1 MRKQQNDGRGL
12 ALHGLVFGLMVAC
25 VLSGCESSHKAPEK
39 PLVPVTVT
47 EVQEYSGPE
56 GVTYSAS
63 ITPYDQVNV
72 AFKSAGYVTSI
83 LQRKGVDGRER
94 NLQQGDW
101 VKKGEVLARVR
112 ESDYQHAVEQYKGQL
127 EQAQAAAEKSKQDF
141 ARAQALYNANA
152 MTQSDYDAAKAQ
164 NDSSIGSV
172 VTAQAAVAQAQQ
184 SLSDCE
190 LRAPTDGQILSRN
203 IELGALVGTGTTGF
217 TMGDTKRV
225 KAVFGIPDTVLAS
238 VRLGNRQGIQT
249 ETYPQEFYGQVTAIA
264 PQADQKSRTFEVEV
278 TVPNSNQLLKAGM
291 VATLDLGQPKLTSPV
306 PVVPLGA
313 IVSGPDGA
321 SKAFSVFVV
330 VRDGDKDVA
339 RRRIVQPGMAY
350 GDMVSVTKGLSSGDR
365 VISNGATL
373 VNDGQVVRVIP

>member
-1 MRKQQNDGRGL
+1 MRRRRASRRGL
-12 ALHGLVFGLMVAC
+12 ASIHFLFVAC
-25 VLSGCESSHKAPEK
+25 ALVGCESAQKAPEK
-39 PLVPVTVT
+39 APIPVTVT

-56 GVTYSAS
+56 DVTYSAS
-63 ITPYDQVNV
+63 IVPYGQVNV
-72 AFKSAGYVTSI
+72 AFKSAGYVTTI

-101 VKKGEVLARVR
+101 VKTGEVLARVR
-112 ESDYQHAVEQYKGQL
+112 ESDYQHAVEQYKGHL

-141 ARAQALYNANA
+141 ARAEALYNANA

-164 NDSSIGSV
+164 NDSSQGSV
-172 VTAQAAVAQAQQ
+172 MAAQATVAQAQQ

-238 VRLGNRQGIQT
+238 VTLGKKQGIQT

-264 PQADQKSRTFEVEV
+264 PQADQKSRTFQVEV
-278 TVPNSNQLLKAGM
+278 TVPNSNNLLKSGM
-291 VATLDLGQPKLTSPV
+291 VATLDLGQAKLTKSV
-306 PVVPLGA
+306 LVVPLGA
-313 IVSGPDGA
+313 IVSAPSG
-321 SKAFSVFVV
+321 SNKTFSVFVV

-339 RRRIVQPGMAY
+339 RQRLVQPGMTY
-350 GDMVSVTKGLSSGDR
+350 GDMVSITKGLSPGDR

-373 VNDGQVVRVIP
+373 VNDGQVVRAIP

>member
-1 MRKQQNDGRGL
+1 MRRLRSRRRNL
-12 ALHGLVFGLMVAC
+12 ASLHCLLITC
-25 VLSGCESSHKAPEK
+25 VLAGCESAKKAPEK
-39 PLVPVTVT
+39 PPIPVTVT

-72 AFKSAGYVTSI
+72 AFKSAGYVTTI

-112 ESDYQHAVEQYKGQL
+112 ESDYQNAVEQYKGHL
-127 EQAQAAAEKSKQDF
+127 EQAQAAAEKAKQDF
-141 ARAQALYNANA
+141 GRAQALYNANA
-152 MTQSDYDAAKAQ
+152 LTQSDYDAAKAQ
-164 NDSSIGSV
+164 NDSSQGSV
-172 VTAQAAVAQAQQ
+172 VAAQATVAQAQQ

-238 VRLGNRQGIQT
+238 VTLGKRQGIQT

-264 PQADQKSRTFEVEV
+264 PQADQKSRTFQVEV
-278 TVPNSNQLLKAGM
+278 TVPNSNDLLKSGM
-291 VATLDLGQPKLTSPV
+291 VVTLDLGQAKLTKSV
-306 PVVPLGA
+306 LVVPLGA
-313 IVSGPDGA
+313 IVSAPSG
-321 SKAFSVFVV
+321 SNKAFSVFIV

-339 RRRIVQPGMAY
+339 RQRIVQPGMTY
-350 GDMVSVTKGLSSGDR
+350 GDMVSIAKGLSPGDR

-373 VNDGQVVRVIP
+373 VNDGQVVRAIP

>member
-1 MRKQQNDGRGL
+1 L
-12 ALHGLVFGLMVAC
+12 ISIACALI
-25 VLSGCESSHKAPEK
+25 GCKSAQKVPEKAPI
-39 PLVPVTVT
+39 PVTVT

-63 ITPYDQVNV
+63 IVPYDQVNV
-72 AFKSAGYVTSI
+72 AFKSAGYVTTI

-101 VKKGEVLARVR
+101 VKRGEVLARVR

-141 ARAQALYNANA
+141 GRAQALYNANA
-152 MTQSDYDAAKAQ
+152 MTQSDYDGAKAQ
-164 NDSSIGSV
+164 NDSSQGSV

-238 VRLGNRQGIQT
+238 VTLGKKQGIQT

-264 PQADQKSRTFEVEV
+264 PQADQKSRTFQVEV
-278 TVPNSNQLLKAGM
+278 TVPNSNDLLKSGM
-291 VATLDLGQPKLTSPV
+291 VATLDLGQAKLTKSV
-306 PVVPLGA
+306 LVVPLGA
-313 IVSGPDGA
+313 IVSAPSG
-321 SKAFSVFVV
+321 SNRAFSVFVV

-339 RRRIVQPGMAY
+339 RQRIVQPGMTY
-350 GDMVSVTKGLSSGDR
+350 GDMVSITKGLSPGDR

-373 VNDGQVVRVIP
+373 VNEGQVVRVIP

>member
-1 MRKQQNDGRGL
+1 MRRVRSYRRGL
-12 ALHGLVFGLMVAC
+12 PSVCCLLIAC
-25 VLSGCESSHKAPEK
+25 ILGGCESAHKAPEK
-39 PLVPVTVT
+39 PPTPVTVT
-47 EVQEYSGPE
+47 EVEEYSGPE

-63 ITPYDQVNV
+63 IVPYDQVNV
-72 AFKSAGYVTSI
+72 AFKSGGYVTTI

-101 VKKGEVLARVR
+101 VKKGEVMARVR
-112 ESDYQHAVEQYKGQL
+112 ESDYQHAVEQYQGQL
-127 EQAQAAAEKSKQDF
+127 EQAQAGAEKSKQDF
-141 ARAQALYNANA
+141 GRAQALYSANA

-164 NDSSIGSV
+164 NDSSQASV
-172 VTAQAAVAQAQQ
+172 TTAQAVVAQAQQ

-238 VRLGNRQGIQT
+238 VTLGKRQGIQT
-249 ETYPQEFYGQVTAIA
+249 ETYSQEFYGQVTAIA
-264 PQADQKSRTFEVEV
+264 PQADQKSRTFQVEV
-278 TVPNSNQLLKAGM
+278 TIPNSNDLLKSGM

-313 IVSGPDGA
+313 IVSAPDGA
-321 SKAFSVFVV
+321 SKLFSVFVV
-330 VRDGDKDVA
+330 VRDGEKDVA
-339 RRRIVQPGMAY
+339 RRRTVQPGMTY
-350 GDMVSVTKGLSSGDR
+350 GNTVSITKGLSPGER

>member
-1 MRKQQNDGRGL
+1 MRTQPASRCGL
-12 ALHGLVFGLMVAC
+12 ASIYFLLIAC
-25 VLSGCESSHKAPEK
+25 ALIGCESAQKAPEK
-39 PLVPVTVT
+39 PPIPVTVT

-63 ITPYDQVNV
+63 IVPYDQVNV

-112 ESDYQHAVEQYKGQL
+112 ESDYQHAVEQYKGHL
-127 EQAQAAAEKSKQDF
+127 EQAQAAAEKSKEDF
-141 ARAQALYNANA
+141 ARAEALYNANA

-164 NDSSIGSV
+164 NDSSQGSV
-172 VTAQAAVAQAQQ
+172 MAAQATVAQAQQ

-238 VRLGNRQGIQT
+238 VTLGKRQGIQT
-249 ETYPQEFYGQVTAIA
+249 ETYQQEFYGQVTAIA
-264 PQADQKSRTFEVEV
+264 PQADQKSRTFQVEV
-278 TVPNSNQLLKAGM
+278 TVPNSNDLLKSGM
-291 VATLDLGQPKLTSPV
+291 VATLDLGQAKLTKSAL
-306 PVVPLGA
+306 VVPLGA
-313 IVSGPDGA
+313 IVSAPSG
-321 SKAFSVFVV
+321 SNKVFSVFVV
-330 VRDGDKDVA
+330 LRDGDKDVA
-339 RRRIVQPGMAY
+339 RQRIVQPGMTY
-350 GDMVSVTKGLSSGDR
+350 GDMVSITKGLSPGDR

>member
-1 MRKQQNDGRGL
+1 MQRLRRHRRSL
-12 ALHGLVFGLMVAC
+12 ASLHCLLVAC
-25 VLSGCESSHKAPEK
+25 VLAGCESAQKPQEKAPI
-39 PLVPVTVT
+39 PVTVT

-63 ITPYDQVNV
+63 IVPYDQVNL
-72 AFKSAGYVTSI
+72 AFKSAGYVTTI

-127 EQAQAAAEKSKQDF
+127 EQAQAGAEKSKQDF
-141 ARAQALYNANA
+141 GRAQALYNANA

-164 NDSSIGSV
+164 NDSSQGSV
-172 VTAQAAVAQAQQ
+172 ITAQAAVAQAQQ

-238 VRLGNRQGIQT
+238 VTLGKKQGIQT

-264 PQADQKSRTFEVEV
+264 PQADQKSRTFQVEV
-278 TVPNSNQLLKAGM
+278 TVPNSNNLLKSGM
-291 VATLDLGQPKLTSPV
+291 VATLDLGQAKLTKSV
-306 PVVPLGA
+306 LVVPLGA
-313 IVSGPDGA
+313 IVSGPSG
-321 SKAFSVFVV
+321 SNKGFSVFVA

-339 RRRIVQPGMAY
+339 RQRIVQPGMTY
-350 GDMVSVTKGLSSGDR
+350 GDMVSITKGLSPGDR

>member
-1 MRKQQNDGRGL
+1 MRRMQSYRRGL
-12 ALHGLVFGLMVAC
+12 PSVCCLLIAC
-25 VLSGCESSHKAPEK
+25 ILGGCESAHKAPEK
-39 PLVPVTVT
+39 PLIPVTVT
-47 EVQEYSGPE
+47 EVAEYSGPE

-63 ITPYDQVNV
+63 IVPYDQVNV
-72 AFKSAGYVTSI
+72 AFKSGGYVTTI

-101 VKKGEVLARVR
+101 VNKGEVMARVR
-112 ESDYQHAVEQYKGQL
+112 ESDYQHAVEQYQGQL
-127 EQAQAAAEKSKQDF
+127 EQAQAGAVKSKQDF
-141 ARAQALYNANA
+141 GRAQALYKANA

-164 NDSSIGSV
+164 NDSSQASV
-172 VTAQAAVAQAQQ
+172 TTAQAVVDQAQQ

-238 VRLGNRQGIQT
+238 VTLGKRQGIQT
-249 ETYPQEFYGQVTAIA
+249 ETYSQEFYGQVTAIA
-264 PQADQKSRTFEVEV
+264 PQADQKSRTFQVEV
-278 TVPNSNQLLKAGM
+278 TIANSNDLLKSGM

-313 IVSGPDGA
+313 IVSASDGA
-321 SKAFSVFVV
+321 SKLFNVFVV

-339 RRRIVQPGMAY
+339 KRRTVQPGMTY
-350 GDMVSVTKGLSSGDR
+350 GDMVSITKGLSAGDR

-373 VNDGQVVRVIP
+373 VNDGQVVRVVP

>member
-1 MRKQQNDGRGL
+1 MRRQPANRSGL
-12 ALHGLVFGLMVAC
+12 ASIHFLWIAC
-25 VLSGCESSHKAPEK
+25 ALIGCESAQKPQETAPI
-39 PLVPVTVT
+39 PVTVT

-63 ITPYDQVNV
+63 IVPYDQVNL
-72 AFKSAGYVTSI
+72 AFKSAGYVTTI

-127 EQAQAAAEKSKQDF
+127 EQAQAGAEKSKQDF
-141 ARAQALYNANA
+141 GRAQALYNANA

-164 NDSSIGSV
+164 NDSSQGSV
-172 VTAQAAVAQAQQ
+172 ITAQAAVAQAQQ

-238 VRLGNRQGIQT
+238 VTLGKNQGIQT

-264 PQADQKSRTFEVEV
+264 PQADQKSRTFQVEV
-278 TVPNSNQLLKAGM
+278 TVPNSNNLLKSGM
-291 VATLDLGQPKLTSPV
+291 VATLDLGQAKLTKSV
-306 PVVPLGA
+306 LVVPLGA
-313 IVSGPDGA
+313 IVSGPSG
-321 SKAFSVFVV
+321 SNKGFSVFVA
-330 VRDGDKDVA
+330 VRDGDKDMA
-339 RRRIVQPGMAY
+339 RQRIVQPGMTY
-350 GDMVSVTKGLSSGDR
+350 GDMVSITKGLSPGDR

>member
-1 MRKQQNDGRGL
+1 
-12 ALHGLVFGLMVAC
+12 
-25 VLSGCESSHKAPEK
+25 
-39 PLVPVTVT
+39 VTVT

-63 ITPYDQVNV
+63 IVPYDQVNL

-127 EQAQAAAEKSKQDF
+127 EQAQAGAEKSKQDF
-141 ARAQALYNANA
+141 GRAQALYNANA

-164 NDSSIGSV
+164 NDSSQGSV
-172 VTAQAAVAQAQQ
+172 VTAQAAVEQAQQ
-184 SLSDCE
+184 SLNDCE
-190 LRAPTDGQILSRN
+190 LRAPTDGQILNRN

-217 TMGDTKRV
+217 TMGDTNRV

-238 VRLGNRQGIQT
+238 VTLGKKQGIQT

-264 PQADQKSRTFEVEV
+264 PQADQKSRTFQVEV
-278 TVPNSNQLLKAGM
+278 TVPNSNNLLKSGM
-291 VATLDLGQPKLTSPV
+291 VATLDLGQAKLTKSV
-306 PVVPLGA
+306 LVVPLGA
-313 IVSGPDGA
+313 IVSGPSG
-321 SKAFSVFVV
+321 SNKGFSVFVA

-339 RRRIVQPGMAY
+339 RQRIVQPGMTY
-350 GDMVSVTKGLSSGDR
+350 GDMVSITKGLSPGDR

-373 VNDGQVVRVIP
+373 VRDGQVVRVIP

>member
-1 MRKQQNDGRGL
+1 MRRLQSRRRSL
-12 ALHGLVFGLMVAC
+12 ASFHCLLLAC
-25 VLSGCESSHKAPEK
+25 VLGGCESAKKAPEK
-39 PLVPVTVT
+39 PPIPVTVT

-72 AFKSAGYVTSI
+72 AFKSAGYVTTI
-83 LQRKGVDGRER
+83 LRRKGVDGRER

-101 VKKGEVLARVR
+101 VKKDEVLARVR

-127 EQAQAAAEKSKQDF
+127 EQAQAGAEKSKQDF
-141 ARAQALYNANA
+141 GRAQALYNANA

-164 NDSSIGSV
+164 NDSSQGSV
-172 VTAQAAVAQAQQ
+172 VTAQAVVAQAQQ

-225 KAVFGIPDTVLAS
+225 KAVFGIPDTMLAS
-238 VRLGNRQGIQT
+238 VTLGKRQGIQT

-264 PQADQKSRTFEVEV
+264 PQADQKSRTFQVEV
-278 TVPNSNQLLKAGM
+278 TVPNSNDLLKSGM
-291 VATLDLGQPKLTSPV
+291 VATLDLGQAKLTKSV
-306 PVVPLGA
+306 LVVPLGA
-313 IVSGPDGA
+313 IVSAPSG
-321 SKAFSVFVV
+321 SNKAFSVFVV

-339 RRRIVQPGMAY
+339 RQRIVQPGMTY
-350 GDMVSVTKGLSSGDR
+350 GDMVSITKGLSPGER

-373 VNDGQVVRVIP
+373 VNDGQVVRAIP

>member
-1 MRKQQNDGRGL
+1 MRRMRSYRRGL
-12 ALHGLVFGLMVAC
+12 QSVHFLVVAC
-25 VLSGCESSHKAPEK
+25 VLGGCESAHKAPEK
-39 PLVPVTVT
+39 PPIPVTVT
-47 EVQEYSGPE
+47 EVEEYSGPE

-63 ITPYDQVNV
+63 VVPYDQVNV
-72 AFKSAGYVTSI
+72 AFKSSGYVTTI

-101 VKKGEVLARVR
+101 VKKGDVMARVR

-127 EQAQAAAEKSKQDF
+127 EQAQAGAEKSKQDF
-141 ARAQALYNANA
+141 GRAQALYNANA

-164 NDSSIGSV
+164 NDSSQASV
-172 VTAQAAVAQAQQ
+172 TTAQAVVAQAQQ

-190 LRAPTDGQILSRN
+190 LRAQTDGQILSRN

-238 VRLGNRQGIQT
+238 VTLGKRQGIQT
-249 ETYPQEFYGQVTAIA
+249 ETYSQEFYGQVTAIA
-264 PQADQKSRTFEVEV
+264 PQADQKSRTFQVEV
-278 TVPNSNQLLKAGM
+278 TIPNSNDLLKSGM

-313 IVSGPDGA
+313 IVSAPDGA
-321 SKAFSVFVV
+321 SKLFSVFVV
-330 VRDGDKDVA
+330 VRDGEKDVA
-339 RRRIVQPGMAY
+339 RRRTVQPGMTY
-350 GDMVSVTKGLSSGDR
+350 GNTVSITKGLSPGER

>member
-1 MRKQQNDGRGL
+1 MRRPQSYRRGL
-12 ALHGLVFGLMVAC
+12 AALTSAFVVCLLT
-25 VLSGCESSHKAPEK
+25 GCQSAQKAPEK
-39 PLVPVTVT
+39 PPVPVTVT
-47 EVQEYSGPE
+47 DVGEYSGPE

-63 ITPYDQVNV
+63 IVPYDQVNV
-72 AFKSAGYVTSI
+72 AFKSAGYVTTI

-101 VKKGEVLARVR
+101 AKKGEVLARVR
-112 ESDYQHAVEQYKGQL
+112 ESDYRHAVEQYKGQL
-127 EQAQAAAEKSKQDF
+127 EQAQASAEKSKQDF

-164 NDSSIGSV
+164 NDSSQGSV

-238 VRLGNRQGIQT
+238 VTLGKRQGIQT
-249 ETYPQEFYGQVTAIA
+249 ETYSQEFYGQVTAIA
-264 PQADQKSRTFEVEV
+264 PQADQKSRTFQVEV
-278 TVPNSNQLLKAGM
+278 TVPNSNNLLKSGM

-313 IVSGPDGA
+313 IVSAPDGA
-321 SKAFSVFVV
+321 SKLFSVFVV
-330 VRDGDKDVA
+330 VRDGEKDVA
-339 RRRIVQPGMAY
+339 RRRTVQPGMTY
-350 GDMVSVTKGLSSGDR
+350 GDMVSITKGLSPGDR
-365 VISNGATL
+365 VISKGATL
-373 VNDGQVVRVIP
+373 VNEGQVVRVIP

>member
-1 MRKQQNDGRGL
+1 MRRVRSYRRGL
-12 ALHGLVFGLMVAC
+12 PSVCCLLAAC
-25 VLSGCESSHKAPEK
+25 VLGGCESAHKAPEK
-39 PLVPVTVT
+39 PPIPVTVT
-47 EVQEYSGPE
+47 EVEEYSGPE

-63 ITPYDQVNV
+63 IVPYDQVNV
-72 AFKSAGYVTSI
+72 SFKSSGYVTTI

-101 VKKGEVLARVR
+101 VKKGDVLARVR

-127 EQAQAAAEKSKQDF
+127 EQAQAGAEKSKQDF
-141 ARAQALYNANA
+141 GRAQALYNANA

-164 NDSSIGSV
+164 NDSSQASV
-172 VTAQAAVAQAQQ
+172 TTAQAVVAQAQQ

-238 VRLGNRQGIQT
+238 VTLGKKQGIQT
-249 ETYPQEFYGQVTAIA
+249 ETYSQEFYGQVTAIA
-264 PQADQKSRTFEVEV
+264 PQADQKSRTFQVEV
-278 TVPNSNQLLKAGM
+278 TIPNSNDLLKSGM

-313 IVSGPDGA
+313 IVSAPDGA
-321 SKAFSVFVV
+321 SKLFSVFVV
-330 VRDGDKDVA
+330 VRDGEKDVA
-339 RRRIVQPGMAY
+339 RRRTVQPGMTY
-350 GDMVSVTKGLSSGDR
+350 GNTVSVTKGLSLGER

-373 VNDGQVVRVIP
+373 VNDGKWCG

>member
-1 MRKQQNDGRGL
+1 MRRQPAKLRGL
-12 ALHGLVFGLMVAC
+12 ASIHFLWIAC
-25 VLSGCESSHKAPEK
+25 ALIGCKSAQKVPEK

-63 ITPYDQVNV
+63 IVPYDQVNI
-72 AFKSAGYVTSI
+72 AFKSAGYVTTI

-141 ARAQALYNANA
+141 ARAQALYSASA
-152 MTQSDYDAAKAQ
+152 LTQSDYDAAKAQ
-164 NDSSIGSV
+164 NDSNQGSV
-172 VTAQAAVAQAQQ
+172 TTAQAVVAQAQQ

-190 LRAPTDGQILSRN
+190 LRAPTDGQILNRN

-238 VRLGNRQGIQT
+238 VTLGKKQGIQT

-264 PQADQKSRTFEVEV
+264 PQADQKSRTFQVEV
-278 TVPNSNQLLKAGM
+278 TVPNSNDLLKSGM
-291 VATLDLGQPKLTSPV
+291 VATLDLGQAKLTSPAL
-306 PVVPLGA
+306 VVPLGA
-313 IVSGPDGA
+313 IVSAPDGS

-339 RRRIVQPGMAY
+339 KRRIVQPGMAY
-350 GDMVSVTKGLSSGDR
+350 GNMVSVTKGLSPGDR

-373 VNDGQVVRVIP
+373 VNDGQAVRVIP

>member
-1 MRKQQNDGRGL
+1 MRRMRSYRQGL
-12 ALHGLVFGLMVAC
+12 QSVHFLLVAC
-25 VLSGCESSHKAPEK
+25 VLGGCESAHKAPEK
-39 PLVPVTVT
+39 PPIPVTVT
-47 EVQEYSGPE
+47 EVEEYSGPE
-56 GVTYSAS
+56 GMTYSAS
-63 ITPYDQVNV
+63 IVPYDQVNV
-72 AFKSAGYVTSI
+72 AFKSAGYVTTI

-101 VKKGEVLARVR
+101 VKKGEVMARVR

-127 EQAQAAAEKSKQDF
+127 EQAQAGAEKSKHDF
-141 ARAQALYNANA
+141 GRAQALYNANA

-164 NDSSIGSV
+164 NDSSQASV
-172 VTAQAAVAQAQQ
+172 TTAQAVVAQAQQ

-203 IELGALVGTGTTGF
+203 IELGALVETGTTGF

-225 KAVFGIPDTVLAS
+225 KAVFGIPDTVLGS
-238 VRLGNRQGIQT
+238 VTLGKRQGIQT
-249 ETYPQEFYGQVTAIA
+249 ETYSQEFYGQVTAIA
-264 PQADQKSRTFEVEV
+264 PQADQKSRTFQVEV
-278 TVPNSNQLLKAGM
+278 TIPNSNDLLKSGM

-313 IVSGPDGA
+313 IVSAPDGA
-321 SKAFSVFVV
+321 SKLFSVFVV
-330 VRDGDKDVA
+330 VRDGEKDVA
-339 RRRIVQPGMAY
+339 RRRTVQPGMTY
-350 GDMVSVTKGLSSGDR
+350 GNTVSITKGLSPGER

>member
-1 MRKQQNDGRGL
+1 MRRRRADRRGL
-12 ALHGLVFGLMVAC
+12 ASIHFLFVAC
-25 VLSGCESSHKAPEK
+25 ALVGCESAQKAPEK
-39 PLVPVTVT
+39 APIPVTVT

-56 GVTYSAS
+56 DVTYSAS
-63 ITPYDQVNV
+63 IVPYDQVNL
-72 AFKSAGYVTSI
+72 AFKSAGYVTTI

-152 MTQSDYDAAKAQ
+152 MTQSDYDGAKAQ
-164 NDSSIGSV
+164 NDSSQGSV
-172 VTAQAAVAQAQQ
+172 ATARAAVDQAQQ
-184 SLSDCE
+184 SLDDCE

-238 VRLGNRQGIQT
+238 VTLGKKQGIRT

-264 PQADQKSRTFEVEV
+264 PQADQKSRTFQVEV
-278 TVPNSNQLLKAGM
+278 TVPNSNNLLKSGM
-291 VATLDLGQPKLTSPV
+291 VATLDLGQAKLTKSV
-306 PVVPLGA
+306 LVVPLGA
-313 IVSGPDGA
+313 IVSAPSG
-321 SKAFSVFVV
+321 SNKTFSVFVV

-339 RRRIVQPGMAY
+339 RQRLVQPGMTY
-350 GDMVSVTKGLSSGDR
+350 GDMVSITKGLSPGDR

-373 VNDGQVVRVIP
+373 VNEGQVVRVIP